1 MNRRYIYTV
10 PRMKQRSRHRLCVVF
25 SRVPSLALSSA
36 PSLAL
41 ALRRFRGVLQPQI
54 QNLRFWIFLNFFP
67 SVCRHYSDLVVVH
80 LRALCLSF
88 RTKTDTLSLFLSL

>member
-1 MNRRYIYTV
+1 
-10 PRMKQRSRHRLCVVF
+10 MKQRSRHRLCVVF

-67 SVCRHYSDLVVVH
+67 SVITPIWWWCTCARSV
-80 LRALCLSF
+80 
-88 RTKTDTLSLFLSL
+88 SLFGRKPIRFLFFYLFEYSSRLS